1 MWTWK
6 QLSSLVI
13 VGRNRNIDF
22 ADVFQHEL
30 CSVSP
35 SLIHEYG
42 WIKIGSKAVLVNR
55 LFVTGCNRPSPDTLL
70 VDATQSRYHIVWP
83 SSGTVGDI
91 AEGMIS
97 RLIKYNTVETHA
109 GCHI

>member
-1 MWTWK
+1 MKFNGKTGYD
-6 QLSSLVI
+6 LEAEVI
-13 VGRNRNIDF
+13 VGRNRNVDF

-30 CSVSP
+30 CSIPS
-35 SLIHEYG
+35 SLIDEDDC
-42 WIKIGSKAVLVNR
+42 IRQGSEAVLVNR
-55 LFVTGCNRPSPDTLL
+55 LGVTVSNQPSPDTLL

-83 SSGTVGDI
+83 SSGTVGDL

-97 RLIKYNTVETHA
+97 RLTKYNAV